1 MKTIEVDRQKLKG
14 AIWGKRSKIAEA
26 VGLHPNSV
34 SRKIH
39 GKQPLTI
46 DELNEIAKYLKQDTM
61 EFLQEVDKEEEL
73 TLQERRKFMELP
85 IEERKRIMVEQAEK
99 IKEYYEQ
106 NTEWKELQGGDIVE
120 Y

>member
-1 MKTIEVDRQKLKG
+1 MKVIEVDRQKLRG
-14 AIWGKRSKIAEA
+14 AIWGKRRKIADA

-39 GKQPLTI
+39 GQQPLTI

-61 EFLQEVDKEEEL
+61 EFLKEVDEEEEL
-73 TLQERRKFMELP
+73 TLQERRSFMELP
-85 IEERKRIMVEQAEK
+85 VEERKRIMEEQAGK
-99 IKEYYEQ
+99 IKEHYEQ
-106 NTEWKELQGGDIVE
+106 DTEWKELQGGDIVE